1 MFMRAN
7 NPRDLND
14 ENVDLAMLEDAAG
27 RLSAAG
33 ALHEVLDQLVSFV
46 TAVVKCHSCMVYVLE
61 KEDLV
66 LRASKNPHPEVVD
79 RLKIKMGQ
87 GITGW
92 VAENREPVAI
102 RERAYQDS
110 RFKVFNDLPEDRFE
124 SFLSVP
130 VVSGGRLVGV
140 INVQNRRPHEYTKR
154 EITLI
159 ATIGVLVG
167 AEIERVRLESENTQL
182 LDKLEMRTLVD
193 RAKGILQ
200 RELSINEQDA
210 YRIMQRESQQRRKSM
225 GQIAEAIV
233 LSDEM
238 KRPSK

>member
-1 MFMRAN
+1 
-7 NPRDLND
+7 
-14 ENVDLAMLEDAAG
+14 
-27 RLSAAG
+27 
-33 ALHEVLDQLVSFV
+33 
-46 TAVVKCHSCMVYVLE
+46 
-61 KEDLV
+61 
-66 LRASKNPHPEVVD
+66 
-79 RLKIKMGQ
+79 MGQ